1 MDMNRANISQALSQI
16 EFNYVQEAI
25 EVENALTGERKKW
38 GRRFYGAYRMAACV
52 GMVFAVMSLAAVT
65 AFAASET
72 FRETVISL
80 LYPIYSSDEIKELDN
95 GHMTGSFDEVDTL
108 LSFLD
113 RFNADKMEFGVLAEN
128 NAGYAYSM
136 LSDSPDTI
144 MAVVECNISNYKILV
159 TMEKLDYEETTGIW
173 QVVSYQMITS
183 ESASE
188 VLERVPEYVPVQ
200 PETHAD
206 MSESVIEAVGTCA
219 VIYNANNKGNIITL
233 TEQESRKI
241 EEMFAAYTVSD
252 SITATGIQDMVIK
265 YENVMYAFSVDGN
278 VIVMDGDGVSVP
290 YGQIILS
297 SEDLEEL
304 LSIFNDYGCFLQ

>member
-1 MDMNRANISQALSQI
+1 MDMRRADISQAISQI
-16 EFNYVQEAI
+16 DLSYIREAM
-25 EVENALTGERKKW
+25 EAENTLSGKKW
-38 GRRFYGAYRMAACV
+38 GHWFYGAYRMAACI
-52 GMVFAVMSLAAVT
+52 GIVFVVMPLAVVT
-65 AFAASET
+65 AFAASES

-95 GHMTGSFDEVDTL
+95 GHMTGSFDETDTL

-113 RFNADKMEFGVLAEN
+113 RFNAEKMEFGVVAEN
-128 NAGYAYSM
+128 NAGYVYSM

-173 QVVSYQMITS
+173 QVVSYQMITG
-183 ESASE
+183 EAASE
-188 VLERVPEYVPVQ
+188 VLERVPEYVPVK
-200 PETHAD
+200 PENHVD
-206 MSESVIEAVGTCA
+206 MSDSVIEVEGTHA
-219 VIYNANNKGNIITL
+219 VIYNANNKDNIITL
-233 TEQESRKI
+233 TEQECRKI
-241 EEMFAAYTVSD
+241 EEMFAAYAVSD

-278 VIVMDGDGVSVP
+278 VIVMDGGVSVP
-290 YGQIILS
+290 YGQITLS

-304 LSIFNDYGCFLQ
+304 LSIFNDYGCSLQ

>member
-16 EFNYVQEAI
+16 EFIYVQEAI
-25 EVENALTGERKKW
+25 EAENALTGERKKW

-65 AFAASET
+65 AFAASES

-80 LYPIYSSDEIKELDN
+80 LYPIYSSDEIKELNN

-113 RFNADKMEFGVLAEN
+113 RFNTEKMEFGVLAEN
-128 NAGYAYSM
+128 NEGYTYSM

-159 TMEKLDYEETTGIW
+159 TMEKLDYEETSGIW

-183 ESASE
+183 EVASE
-188 VLERVPEYVPVQ
+188 VMERVPEYVPVQ
-200 PETHAD
+200 LETHTD
-206 MSESVIEAVGTCA
+206 TSESAIEAAGNCA
-219 VIYNANNKGNIITL
+219 VIYNAADKDQIITL
-233 TEQESRKI
+233 TEQESKKI
-241 EEMFAAYTVSD
+241 AEMFAAYVVSD
-252 SITATGIQDMVIK
+252 SITATGPQDMVIK
-265 YENVMYAFSVDGN
+265 YEDVLYAFSGDGD
-278 VIVMDGDGVSVP
+278 VIVMDGSTMSAP
-290 YGQIILS
+290 HGQITLS
-297 SEDLEEL
+297 SKDLEEL
-304 LSIFNDYGCFLQ
+304 LRIFSDHGI

>member
-1 MDMNRANISQALSQI
+1 MDMKRANISQAISQI
-16 EFNYVQEAI
+16 DLNYIKEAM
-25 EVENALTGERKKW
+25 EAENTLSGNKRGHW
-38 GRRFYGAYRMAACV
+38 FYEAYRMAACI
-52 GMVFAVMSLAAVT
+52 GIVFVAASLAVVT
-65 AFAASET
+65 AFAASES

-95 GHMTGSFDEVDTL
+95 GHMTGSFDETDTL

-113 RFNADKMEFGVLAEN
+113 RFNAEKMEFGVVAEN
-128 NAGYAYSM
+128 NAGYVYSM

-144 MAVVECNISNYKILV
+144 IAMVECNISNYKILV

-173 QVVSYQMITS
+173 QVISYQMITT
-183 ESASE
+183 EAASE

-200 PETHAD
+200 PENHVD
-206 MSESVIEAVGTCA
+206 MSDSVIEAEGTCA
-219 VIYNANNKGNIITL
+219 VIYNANNKDNIISL
-233 TEQESRKI
+233 IEQESRRI
-241 EEMFAAYTVSD
+241 EEMFAAYVVSD

-278 VIVMDGDGVSVP
+278 VIVMDGSSVSVP
-290 YGQIILS
+290 HGQITLS

-304 LSIFNDYGCFLQ
+304 LSIFNDYGCSLR